1 MAQFTSEK
9 QVSIKGNNMMATIH
23 RTINTILILLVAIVL
38 FATLNKLTGAV
49 KQEHTLPQC
58 EEMLL
63 EKIQGDGLR

>member
-1 MAQFTSEK
+1 
-9 QVSIKGNNMMATIH
+9 MMATIH

-49 KQEHTLPQC
+49 EQEHTLPQC

-63 EKIQGDGLR
+63 EKIQGDGVR